1 MAEFFLSVP
10 GALVVIGLGIL
21 VLVPAAQTRRTGARA
36 RLNAADARPAMQI
49 AVSIVMLAAGLWVML
64 SGQYSA
70 DAMHWAS
77 GAIGTV
83 VGYWLKP

>member
-10 GALVVIGLGIL
+10 GAVATVGLGIL
-21 VLVPAAQTRRTGARA
+21 LLTRPIRPRVCAARGHDA
-36 RLNAADARPAMQI
+36 ARPIMQI
-49 AVSIVMLAAGLWVML
+49 VVSAVMLAAGLWVML
-64 SGQYSA
+64 SGNYGA
-70 DAMHWAS
+70 AAMHWAS

>member
-1 MAEFFLSVP
+1 MAEFFFSVP
-10 GALVVIGLGIL
+10 GALAIVGLGIL
-21 VLVPAAQTRRTGARA
+21 VLARNAGERRTAPRT
-36 RLNAADARPAMQI
+36 RVAADAARPVMQI
-49 AVSIVMLAAGLWVML
+49 AVSVVMLAAGLWVIL
-64 SGQYSA
+64 SGHYGA

>member
-10 GALVVIGLGIL
+10 GALAIAGLGFL
-21 VLVPAAQTRRTGARA
+21 LLSRRGGPRRATRALPNESNV
-36 RLNAADARPAMQI
+36 RLIMQI

-64 SGQYSA
+64 SGHYGDEA
-70 DAMHWAS
+70 TRWAA
-77 GAIGTV
+77 GTIGTV

>member
-1 MAEFFLSVP
+1 MAEFFLSIP
-10 GALVVIGLGIL
+10 GAVATVSLGIL
-21 VLVPAAQTRRTGARA
+21 LLTRPIRPRMGAARGQDA
-36 RLNAADARPAMQI
+36 ARPIMQI
-49 AVSIVMLAAGLWVML
+49 VVSAVLLAAGLWVML
-64 SGQYSA
+64 SGNYGA

>member
-1 MAEFFLSVP
+1 MAEFFFSVP
-10 GALVVIGLGIL
+10 GAVALVGLGML
-21 VLVPAAQTRRTGARA
+21 VLTRGAGARRPAARSR
-36 RLNAADARPAMQI
+36 AADDSVRPVMQI

-64 SGQYSA
+64 SGHYGA

>member
-10 GALVVIGLGIL
+10 GALAVIGLGLL
-21 VLVPAAQTRRTGARA
+21 VLAPNARARRTGARA
-36 RLNAADARPAMQI
+36 RLGADDARPVMQV
-49 AVSIVMLAAGLWVML
+49 AVSIVMLAAGLWLML
-64 SGQYSA
+64 SGHYGA
-70 DAMHWAS
+70 DAAHWAS

>member
-1 MAEFFLSVP
+1 MAEFFFSVP
-10 GALVVIGLGIL
+10 GAVALVGLGML
-21 VLVPAAQTRRTGARA
+21 VLSRGASARRPAARTR
-36 RLNAADARPAMQI
+36 AAGDSVRPVMQI

-64 SGQYSA
+64 SGHYGA
-70 DAMHWAS
+70 EARHWAS